1 MKRVSSAKILKTAKR
16 LDKDGKKWH
25 FHILTP
31 GCVFNKDKRFALI
44 LENTFDNEQLVHIS
58 LKKPVKTGQKLVEML
73 HGTPKKSFL
82 LPRSTSSRRMGDSTG
97 QEGTWISPKVRNMI
111 KKATELNLKRFS
123 WHHHLLFPDCMFNK
137 DSRYWTL
144 VFENPLDNEVI
155 EERFKE
161 EPIEALSQI
170 EPLYYAQKK

>member
-1 MKRVSSAKILKTAKR
+1 MQKLGIAEILKTA
-16 LDKDGKKWH
+16 GKMEKEEKEWH

-44 LENTFDNEQLVHIS
+44 LENTSDSEQFVHFS
-58 LKKPVKTGQKLVEML
+58 MKKPSETGQKLVELL

-82 LPRSTSSRRMGDSTG
+82 LPRSTSSRRRGGSTG
-97 QEGTWISPKVRNMI
+97 LEGRRIPSKTKKMI
-111 KKATELNLKRFS
+111 ERATELNLKGFA
-123 WHHHLLFPDCMFNK
+123 WHHHVLFPDCMFNK

-155 EERFKE
+155 EERFKK